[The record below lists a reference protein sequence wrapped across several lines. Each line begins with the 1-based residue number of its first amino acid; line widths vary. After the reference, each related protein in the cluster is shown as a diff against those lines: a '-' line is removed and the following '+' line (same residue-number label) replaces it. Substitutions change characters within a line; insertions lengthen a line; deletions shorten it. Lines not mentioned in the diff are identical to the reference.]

1 MVWFRYLLPMLFCWC
16 KSHGQS
22 SQSSFL
28 PSAGLFKSNFT
39 ASQSVAIINDS
50 TSASLSVL
58 DDPDIFVSFDYCH
71 QIKNS
76 FSIYGQ
82 TNFFLFNPVVDIN
95 MGTKL
100 STGSGPIYVNETWG
114 VSYSF
119 LRVNL
124 FLGGVY
130 SFSKHLEAF
139 GGVGLAFNVSTGTP
153 FIGNN
158 PGRFTE
164 IANSLTDVYKG
175 TNTQYQLGGRGY
187 WRRFSFT
194 LQYQQSIASETE
206 PFMYRGRSYA
216 LPGRLQSWMVSIGY
230 RMVRN

>member
-1 MVWFRYLLPMLFCWC
+1 MTKPILLLVLITGLAFD
-16 KSHGQS
+16 SSGQKKG
-22 SQSSFL
+22 FMA
-28 PSAGLFKSNFT
+28 SAGLHTPAFVPGD
-39 ASQSVAIINDS
+39 AELIINDS

-76 FSIYGQ
+76 FSVYGQ

-100 STGSGPIYVNETWG
+100 STGSGPVYVNETWG

-139 GGVGLAFNVSTGTP
+139 GGVGLAFNVTTGTP

-216 LPGRLQSWMVSIGY
+216 LPGRLQSWMASIGY
-230 RMVRN
+230 RLIGSD